1 VSSPSPGSPARNGV
15 ELPVVYATLA
25 LTLAATGPGKYK
37 IGPSVPGR
45 LAAVGALIGGVGAGA
60 LIAKM
65 VTGKPGPAEP
75 APADPAPAV
84 PAAAAPEQE
93 NS

>member
-1 VSSPSPGSPARNGV
+1 MAARNGV

-37 IGPSVPGR
+37 IGPSIPGR
-45 LAAVGALIGGVGAGA
+45 LAAVGALAGGIAVGAM
-60 LIAKM
+60 IAKM
-65 VTGKPGPAEP
+65 VSAKPAPAEP
-75 APADPAPAV
+75 APAEPAPAE
-84 PAAAAPEQE
+84 PSTAEPEQE